1 MEERTVELLV
11 RLCSIYNEQMLLKQ
25 LTKWYEGEDINTEE
39 LWEKV
44 DKFIS
49 NLEIKH
55 QTRIIEFRDRTKQI
69 ILRGLILQWKPDFT
83 LEGEPMIVINDFR
96 LGLQGKDNPV
106 VNLEL
111 VYDDLETRDEDLYK
125 LTLLKK

>member
-1 MEERTVELLV
+1 MEERTVALLV
-11 RLCSIYNEQMLLKQ
+11 RLCSIYGEKMLLKQ
-25 LTKWYEGEDINTEE
+25 LMKWYETEVNTED
-39 LWEKV
+39 LWEKAER
-44 DKFIS
+44 FIS
-49 NLEIKH
+49 KLEEKY
-55 QTRIIEFRDRTKQI
+55 QTRIFEFRDRTNQK

-111 VYDDLETRDEDLYK
+111 VYDDLETRDEDLEK

>member
-1 MEERTVELLV
+1 MEERTVALLV
-11 RLCSIYNEQMLLKQ
+11 RLCSIYGEKMLLNQ
-25 LTKWYEGEDINTEE
+25 LMKWYETEVNTED
-39 LWEKV
+39 LWEKAER
-44 DKFIS
+44 FIS
-49 NLEIKH
+49 TLEEKYR
-55 QTRIIEFRDRTKQI
+55 TRIFEFRDRTNQK
-69 ILRGLILQWKPDFT
+69 ILKSLILQWKPDFT

-111 VYDDLETRDEDLYK
+111 VYDDLETRDEDLEK

>member
-1 MEERTVELLV
+1 MEERTVALLV
-11 RLCSIYNEQMLLKQ
+11 RLCSIYGEQMLLNQ
-25 LTKWYEGEDINTEE
+25 LMKWYETEVNTED
-39 LWEKV
+39 LWEKAER
-44 DKFIS
+44 FIS
-49 NLEIKH
+49 KLEEKYR
-55 QTRIIEFRDRTKQI
+55 TRIFEFRDRTNQK
-69 ILRGLILQWKPDFT
+69 ILRSLILQWKPDFT

-111 VYDDLETRDEDLYK
+111 VYDDLETRDEDLEK

>member
-1 MEERTVELLV
+1 MEERTVELLI
-11 RLCSIYNEQMLLKQ
+11 RLSTIFGEKQ
-25 LTKWYEGEDINTEE
+25 LEKHLLKWYEEEVNTED
-39 LWEKV
+39 LWERV
-44 DKFIS
+44 DAFLNKLEEKFQS
-49 NLEIKH
+49 
-55 QTRIIEFRDRTKQI
+55 RIFEFRDRTQQI
-69 ILRGLILQWKPDFT
+69 ILRGLILQWRPDFT

-111 VYDDLETRDEDLYK
+111 VYDDLEVRDEDLEK

>member
-1 MEERTVELLV
+1 MEERTVALLV
-11 RLCSIYNEQMLLKQ
+11 RLCSIYGEKMLLNQ
-25 LTKWYEGEDINTEE
+25 LMKWYETEVNTED
-39 LWEKV
+39 LWEKAER
-44 DKFIS
+44 FIS
-49 NLEIKH
+49 TLEEKY
-55 QTRIIEFRDRTKQI
+55 QTRIFEFRDRTNQK

-111 VYDDLETRDEDLYK
+111 VYDDLETRDEDLEK

>member
-1 MEERTVELLV
+1 MEERTVALLV
-11 RLCSIYNEQMLLKQ
+11 RLCSIYGEQMLLNQ
-25 LTKWYEGEDINTEE
+25 LMKWYETEVNTED
-39 LWEKV
+39 LWKKAER
-44 DKFIS
+44 FIS
-49 NLEIKH
+49 KLEEKY
-55 QTRIIEFRDRTKQI
+55 QTRIFEFRDRTNQK

-111 VYDDLETRDEDLYK
+111 VYDDLETRDEDLEK

>member
-1 MEERTVELLV
+1 MEERTVALLV
-11 RLCSIYNEQMLLKQ
+11 RLCSIYGEQMLLNQ
-25 LTKWYEGEDINTEE
+25 LMKWYETEVNTED
-39 LWEKV
+39 LWEKAER
-44 DKFIS
+44 FIS
-49 NLEIKH
+49 KLEEKY
-55 QTRIIEFRDRTKQI
+55 QTRIFEFRDRTNQK

-111 VYDDLETRDEDLYK
+111 VYDDLETRDEDLEK

>member
-1 MEERTVELLV
+1 MEERTVALLV
-11 RLCSIYNEQMLLKQ
+11 RLCSIYGEPMLLKQ
-25 LTKWYEGEDINTEE
+25 LMKWYETEVNTED
-39 LWEKV
+39 LWEKAER
-44 DKFIS
+44 FIS
-49 NLEIKH
+49 KLEEKYR
-55 QTRIIEFRDRTKQI
+55 TRIFEFRDRTNQK
-69 ILRGLILQWKPDFT
+69 ILRSLILQWKPDFT

-111 VYDDLETRDEDLYK
+111 VYDDLETRDEDLEK

>member
-1 MEERTVELLV
+1 MEERTVELLI
-11 RLCSIYNEQMLLKQ
+11 RLAAIFGEKQFEKHLL
-25 LTKWYEGEDINTEE
+25 KWYESEIDTED
-39 LWEKV
+39 LWERADAFLNKLEE
-44 DKFIS
+44 KFQS
-49 NLEIKH
+49 
-55 QTRIIEFRDRTKQI
+55 RIFEFRDRTQQT
-69 ILRGLILQWKPDFT
+69 ILRGLILQWRPDFT

-111 VYDDLETRDEDLYK
+111 VYDDLEVRDEDLEK